1 MCVYVYVHMCMC
13 IVCVSNSVY
22 EHAYT
27 RVINTMHMFHKCSG
41 CTQTYTRII
50 NIRMKNTREFRYA
63 SSSHKSMYNT
73 RYIYMCVYIYI
84 YIHTH
89 SKPSTKFQD
98 ALIIFSITVIET
110 HTRIWAPASCMR
122 HDTRAKRQ
130 RLNPF
135 PNGVERLT

>member
-50 NIRMKNTREFRYA
+50 NIRMKNTREFIYA
-63 SSSHKSMYNT
+63 SSSHKSTYNT
-73 RYIYMCVYIYI
+73 RYIYICVYIYI
-84 YIHTH
+84 Y
-89 SKPSTKFQD
+89 
-98 ALIIFSITVIET
+98 T
-110 HTRIWAPASCMR
+110 HTQQTKHEVSGCVDYLLDNRHRDPYEDMGTRLMYETRYARKAP
-122 HDTRAKRQ
+122 TFEPVPKR
-130 RLNPF
+130 R
-135 PNGVERLT
+135 